1 MSEDRD
7 SERRRLMEAILPH
20 VAFDGWTHQAMA
32 AGFADAGR
40 EAWEI
45 QRYFPGGPAD
55 VLTVFSAEADRKML
69 EALGKLDLDTLRVR
83 DRVAQGVRLRLEA
96 IEGHKEAVRRGL
108 AFFALPGN
116 APRGLRC
123 LHRTV
128 DLIWY
133 AAGDRATDYN
143 YYTKRMLLAGVFSS
157 TVVFWL
163 NDRSEDHAAS
173 WAFLDRRIDDVM
185 KVGGRL
191 GKTVGRL
198 LDLPERLAA
207 GLRPKGAMRGR

>member
-1 MSEDRD
+1 MSEDRVD
-7 SERRRLMEAILPH
+7 ERRRLMEAILPH
-20 VAFDGWTHQAMA
+20 VAFDGWTHQALV
-32 AGFADAGR
+32 AGFTDAGR
-40 EAWEI
+40 E
-45 QRYFPGGPAD
+45 
-55 VLTVFSAEADRKML
+55 DRKML
-69 EALGKLDLDTLRVR
+69 EALNRLDLGTLRVR

-96 IEGHKEAVRRGL
+96 LTEHKEAVRRGL
-108 AFFALPGN
+108 AFFALLGN
-116 APRGLRC
+116 APRGLAC

-157 TVVFWL
+157 TLVFWL
-163 NDRSEDHAAS
+163 NDRSEDQAAS
-173 WAFLDRRIDDVM
+173 WAFLDRRIDEVM

-207 GLRPKGAMRGR
+207 GLRPKGTMHGR

>member
-1 MSEDRD
+1 MSEDRE

-20 VAFDGWTHQAMA
+20 VAFDGWTHQALA
-32 AGFADAGR
+32 AGFADVGH

-55 VLTVFSAEADRKML
+55 VLALFSAEADRRML
-69 EALGKLDLDTLRVR
+69 DGLSALDLDTLRVR

-96 IEGHKEAVRRGL
+96 LAGHKEAVRRGL

-116 APRGLRC
+116 APRGLAC

-143 YYTKRMLLAGVFSS
+143 YYTKRMLLAGVYS
-157 TVVFWL
+157 TTLVFWL
-163 NDRSEDHAAS
+163 NDRSEDQAAS
-173 WAFLDRRIDDVM
+173 WAFLDRRIDEVL

-198 LDLPERLAA
+198 LDLPERLAT
-207 GLRPKGAMRGR
+207 GLRQKGAMRGR

>member
-1 MSEDRD
+1 MSEDRVD
-7 SERRRLMEAILPH
+7 ERRRLMEAILPH
-20 VAFDGWTHQAMA
+20 VAFDGWTHQALV
-32 AGFADAGR
+32 AGFTDAGR

-55 VLTVFSAEADRKML
+55 VLVLFSTEADRKML
-69 EALGKLDLDTLRVR
+69 EALNRLDLDTLRVR

-96 IEGHKEAVRRGL
+96 LTEHKEAVRRGL

-116 APRGLRC
+116 APRGLAC

-157 TVVFWL
+157 TLVFWL
-163 NDRSEDHAAS
+163 NDRSEDQAAS
-173 WAFLDRRIDDVM
+173 WAFLDRRIDEVM

-207 GLRPKGAMRGR
+207 GLRPKGTMHGR